1 MGGSWRWGLILGMVC
16 MVLGMGL
23 SQQLRL
29 VSQLNNT
36 TRVQQGRIL
45 TFLVTRTV
53 EQNQSLRNQIANL
66 LNRVNNLPSPMVTPM
81 AEKLAV
87 IRRMAGLTSVEGPGV
102 EVILHDAVKPSYPG
116 EPSVYQ
122 LVHDQYVLHV
132 VALLSAA
139 GATAISI
146 DGQRYVSTTSIF
158 CAGPTIR
165 INGINYGAPY
175 VVLAVGAPQAL
186 LTALADDPDVQGW
199 SQLVSISYRAENRL
213 KVVGY
218 RGQVQFN
225 NARPAK
231 I

>member
-1 MGGSWRWGLILGMVC
+1 MGMVC

-29 VSQLNNT
+29 VSLLNNT

-53 EQNQSLRNQIANL
+53 EQNQILKNQVASLQSRINT
-66 LNRVNNLPSPMVTPM
+66 LPPPRVTPI
-81 AEKLAV
+81 AKKLAV
-87 IRRMAGLTSVEGPGV
+87 ADRMAGLTSVTGPGV
-102 EVILHDAVKPSYPG
+102 EVTLHDATKPSYPG
-116 EPSVYQ
+116 EPPIYQ

-165 INGINYGAPY
+165 INGINYGSPY
-175 VVLAVGAPQAL
+175 VVLAVGPPQAL

-199 SQLVSISYRAENRL
+199 SQLVSISYRAENHL
-213 KVVGY
+213 KVMGY

-225 NARPAK
+225 DARPAK